1 MRVKLA
7 LTLFGQDSN
16 ADARV
21 AQFYEGRISS
31 PPVIFSDQE
40 NIFSTHIAM
49 NKILLFLWKQE
60 EPQSFKNGFSLKTF
74 KHIIDFMKPGK
85 IQIPTRKFMA

>member
-1 MRVKLA
+1 MRVKLV

-21 AQFYEGRISS
+21 TQFDEGRVSS
-31 PPVIFSDQE
+31 PPVILSDQQ

-49 NKILLFLWKQE
+49 DKILLFLWKQE
-60 EPQSFKNGFSLKTF
+60 EVQSFKNGFSLKTF
-74 KHIIDFMKPGK
+74 KDISDCMKPGK